1 MGSDLGAA
9 LLGLASAVSW
19 GSGDFCGGLAARRMA
34 VPWVLMISASA
45 GLLLLLGL
53 AFGLGEPVPPL
64 ASMGWGLAAGVFGT
78 LGLAMLYHGLAVGR
92 AALIAPTSAV
102 IAAVLPA
109 TWGALSAGLPPWQR
123 LLGFALALLGIWLVA
138 QGAGGSSGA
147 LAGLGSALLAGL
159 GFGAFFVLIDRAGDG
174 GTYWPLVAAR
184 SVTLLLMAATLVAR
198 RTPAAWSP
206 SNLGIGVLTGVL
218 DVGGNSLFVLAN
230 QLGRLDVIAVLA
242 SLYPASTVVLA
253 ALLLR
258 EPITRP
264 QLVGLVVILLAIV
277 LIVV

>member
-1 MGSDLGAA
+1 MGSDFGAA

-19 GSGDFCGGLAARRMA
+19 GGGDFCGGLAARRMP
-34 VPWVLMISASA
+34 VRWVLTISASA

-53 AFGLGEPVPPL
+53 ALGTSEPFPSFG
-64 ASMGWGLAAGVFGT
+64 SIGWGLAAGVFGT
-78 LGLAMLYHGLAVGR
+78 LGLAMLYRGLAAGR
-92 AALIAPTSAV
+92 AALVAPTSAV
-102 IAAVLPA
+102 IAAALPA
-109 TWGALSAGLPPWQR
+109 AWGAISAGLPSWHQ
-123 LLGFALALLGIWLVA
+123 LLGFVLALLGIWLVA
-138 QGAGGSSGA
+138 QGAGGGSAA

-184 SVTLLLMAATLVAR
+184 LVTLLLMAATLVAR
-198 RTPAAWSP
+198 RTPAPWSP
-206 SNLGIGVLTGVL
+206 SNLAIGVLAGVL

-230 QLGRLDVIAVLA
+230 QIGRLDVTAVLA

-258 EPITRP
+258 EPIGRP
-264 QLVGLVVILLAIV
+264 QLAGLVAILLAIM